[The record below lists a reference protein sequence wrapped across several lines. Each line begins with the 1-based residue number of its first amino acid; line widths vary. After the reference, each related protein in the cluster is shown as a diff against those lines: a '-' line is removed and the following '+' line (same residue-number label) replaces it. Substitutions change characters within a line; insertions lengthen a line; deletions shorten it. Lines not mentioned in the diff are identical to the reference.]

1 LAQEALQEENEG
13 LLIHRLV
20 DLGDCSRG
28 MEEDPTSQQNWVMRR
43 STIPQQKTKIGAG
56 GWEERI
62 PASVSSKGS
71 CS

>member
-1 LAQEALQEENEG
+1 
-13 LLIHRLV
+13 
-20 DLGDCSRG
+20 

-56 GWEERI
+56 GWGERI